1 METVKAPFDG
11 TISKSDDG
19 RYVFVTSNKND
30 ISVTYDK
37 LKLTTTNKFV
47 SKGGSIGEKEPGFV
61 EKYYKKSGNTWVPDS
76 GTKPD
81 KTNTS
86 DKDAQSISDKEFAN
100 RVIGG
105 AIGIGLP
112 GLAIARNIAT
122 SSMKESTDNQSDI
135 LSEELKKM
143 RKLINF

>member
-11 TISKSDDG
+11 TISKSNDG
-19 RYVFVTSNKND
+19 KYAFVISKNND

-37 LKLTTTNKFV
+37 LKLTTTNTFV
-47 SKGGSIGEKEPGFV
+47 SKGDLIGEKEPGFV

-76 GTKPD
+76 GNKPD
-81 KTNTS
+81 NTNTS
-86 DKDAQSISDKEFAN
+86 DKDTQSTSDKEFAN
-100 RVIGG
+100 RVIGAG
-105 AIGIGLP
+105 IDIGLP

-135 LSEELKKM
+135 LTEELKKM